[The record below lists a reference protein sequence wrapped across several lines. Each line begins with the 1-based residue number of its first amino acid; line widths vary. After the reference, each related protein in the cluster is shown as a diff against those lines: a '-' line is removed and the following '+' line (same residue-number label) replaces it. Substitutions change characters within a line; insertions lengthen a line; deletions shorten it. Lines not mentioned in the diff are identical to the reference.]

1 MTTSIDLKQLEK
13 RAFRSTYQD
22 GLWDIYYGL
31 IVMFMAIF
39 MDRPEDGY
47 SWVNIVLMAAG
58 FLLAYLLFRGGK
70 KLITL
75 PRLGQVTFGP
85 VRKARKRTMTIIL
98 LIFIAFQVLL
108 LVFTFLGW
116 LVPQVGKL
124 IDRLLPGSND
134 LLAVSLIGA
143 MIVCVGMTIS
153 AHYSDFLR
161 GYYIALLMA
170 VAVFL
175 ILFLDRPIFPLLIGA
190 VIVIPG
196 IVLLVRF
203 IRQHPLPTV
212 EDNHD

>member
-13 RAFRSTYQD
+13 RAYRSTYQD

-31 IVMFMAIF
+31 ITMFMAIF

-47 SWVNIVLMAAG
+47 SWVNIALMVAA
-58 FLLAYLLFRGGK
+58 FLLVYFLFRGGK
-70 KLITL
+70 KWITL

-85 VRKARKRTMTIIL
+85 IRKARKRTMTIIL
-98 LIFIAFQVLL
+98 LVFIILQAVL

-116 LVPQVGKL
+116 LVPQVGKML
-124 IDRLLPGSND
+124 DRLLPGSSD

-143 MIVCVGMTIS
+143 MIVCVSMTIS
-153 AHYSDFLR
+153 AIYSDFLR

-175 ILFLDRPIFPLLIGA
+175 ILFLDKPIYPLLIGA
-190 VIVIPG
+190 IIVIPG

-203 IRQHPLPTV
+203 IRQHPLPSA

>member
-1 MTTSIDLKQLEK
+1 MTNSIDLKQLEK

-31 IVMFMAIF
+31 ITMFLAIF
-39 MDRPEDGY
+39 MDRPEEGY
-47 SWVNIVLMAAG
+47 SWVNIALMVAG
-58 FLLAYLLFRGGK
+58 FLLAYVLFRGAK

-85 VRKARKRTMTIIL
+85 IRKARKRTMSIIL
-98 LIFIAFQVLL
+98 GVFIALQALL

-116 LVPQVGKL
+116 LIPQIGKL
-124 IDRLLPGSND
+124 ISQIFPGSND

-143 MIVCVGMTIS
+143 MIICVSMTVS

-175 ILFLDRPIFPLLIGA
+175 ILFLDRPIYPLIIGV

-203 IRQHPLPTV
+203 IRQHPLPSS
-212 EDNHD
+212 EENHE